1 VRNVTTDS
9 HDPLGLPTAGRY
21 GADHLT
27 IREAGP
33 EAKDILDKAKRE
45 QERRRSLQRAIG
57 MLDRAISRLRADGID
72 GDGDAHGPCGSAL
85 KMYEDTRWV
94 VAMELQ
100 ELEARHAAQELPMA
114 QNDADNRT
122 ILLAQS
128 NPDEEVL
135 TLLAFQKAR
144 IKNRVVV
151 VRDGIEALD
160 YLFGTGDYE
169 GRDTRFMPE
178 LVLLDLMM
186 PRLSGAEVLRH
197 IQSSERTKSLP
208 VLVLVSSI
216 EEQDVLEGK
225 ALKADGYIQK
235 PIEPVRLLES
245 VRRLKKVRWVVSN

>member
-1 VRNVTTDS
+1 
-9 HDPLGLPTAGRY
+9 
-21 GADHLT
+21 
-27 IREAGP
+27 
-33 EAKDILDKAKRE
+33 
-45 QERRRSLQRAIG
+45 
-57 MLDRAISRLRADGID
+57 
-72 GDGDAHGPCGSAL
+72 
-85 KMYEDTRWV
+85 
-94 VAMELQ
+94 MELQ

-114 QNDADNRT
+114 QNDANDRT

-135 TLLAFQKAR
+135 TLFAFQKAR

-178 LVLLDLMM
+178 LVLLDVMM

-216 EEQDVLEGK
+216 EEQDLVESN
-225 ALKADGYIQK
+225 ALKADGYLQK

-245 VRRLKKVRWVVSN
+245 VWRLKKVRWVVSD

>member
-1 VRNVTTDS
+1 MC
-9 HDPLGLPTAGRY
+9 
-21 GADHLT
+21 ADHLA
-27 IREAGP
+27 IREAGA
-33 EAKDILDKAKRE
+33 EDKAILGKAERE

-72 GDGDAHGPCGSAL
+72 GNAHGSCGLAL
-85 KMYEDTRWV
+85 KMYEDTGWV

-114 QNDADNRT
+114 QNDANDRT

-135 TLLAFQKAR
+135 TLFAFQKAR

-178 LVLLDLMM
+178 LVLLDVMM

-216 EEQDVLEGK
+216 EEQDLVESN
-225 ALKADGYIQK
+225 ALKADGYLQK

-245 VRRLKKVRWVVSN
+245 VWRLKKVRWVVSD

>member
-1 VRNVTTDS
+1 
-9 HDPLGLPTAGRY
+9 
-21 GADHLT
+21 
-27 IREAGP
+27 
-33 EAKDILDKAKRE
+33 
-45 QERRRSLQRAIG
+45 
-57 MLDRAISRLRADGID
+57 
-72 GDGDAHGPCGSAL
+72 
-85 KMYEDTRWV
+85 
-94 VAMELQ
+94 MELQ
-100 ELEARHAAQELPMA
+100 ELEARHAAQELPMS
-114 QNDADNRT
+114 QNDANDRT

-169 GRDTRFMPE
+169 GRDTGFMPE
-178 LVLLDLMM
+178 LVLLDLLM
-186 PRLSGAEVLRH
+186 PRLTGAEVLRH
-197 IQSSERTKSLP
+197 MRSSERTKSLT

-245 VRRLKKVRWVVSN
+245 VRRLKKVR